1 MRGGES
7 RRGITSGHVGGVHIQ
22 VIPGE
27 ADKTRDAGGTTGGEY
42 AHQLCLIAGEM
53 GAEGW
58 LFRLGAAQFIFFGK
72 RQLRDMLQGTG
83 FTGVVNTG
91 LHQFFLVERGIF
103 E

>member
-1 MRGGES
+1 
-7 RRGITSGHVGGVHIQ
+7 
-22 VIPGE
+22 
-27 ADKTRDAGGTTGGEY
+27 
-42 AHQLCLIAGEM
+42 M

-91 LHQFFLVERGIF
+91 LRQFFLVERGIF